1 MKQSTIELL
10 NELIISIANHD
21 GSCSSMNTISD
32 NADKVAID
40 AGFVFSETLNHLVP
54 IDSEIGKEIMAEK
67 EKQRARQEQILQEW
81 ADHNLEMARKNKQ
94 ARELNE
100 LAKNC
105 GF

>member
-1 MKQSTIELL
+1 MKESTIELL
-10 NELIISIANHD
+10 DITLIQMATNGDYIPDYVWNGVES
-21 GSCSSMNTISD
+21 
-32 NADKVAID
+32 VAID
-40 AGFVFSETLNHLVP
+40 AGFVFSEALGHLVT

-67 EKQRARQEQILQEW
+67 EKQRARQEQFLQEW

-100 LAKNC
+100 LAKDF

>member
-1 MKQSTIELL
+1 MKQSTIDLL
-10 NELIISIANHD
+10 NALLVEIEASVGCISGEVCELAE
-21 GSCSSMNTISD
+21 
-32 NADKVAID
+32 KLAID

-54 IDSEIGKEIMAEK
+54 IDSDIGKEIMEEK
-67 EKQRARQEQILQEW
+67 EKQRARQEQLLQEW